1 MNVVNTISMLGQAAS
16 TTPLAQAG
24 APQARGVAGF
34 MAFLLQN
41 TQAQATAPI
50 AATTGAAQNAALQ
63 NLPPELQDFAAKIA
77 ELLNS
82 GEQLTT
88 ADQTMLQKLI
98 AATVPGATP
107 ELAAQIAT
115 TLQNGLNQA
124 TATAQGKADVKTGL
138 TSDLAAKLATDI
150 QQALQQTE
158 SLDAGA
164 TQDMAALLNG
174 LEPQAGADADAD
186 ADAAA
191 SVPLDDNILQAL
203 QQKIDAFVAQ
213 NSAMTAENK
222 VQLSAEITQFL
233 TQQNV
238 DPKTVQQFVAGFEKS
253 MQPQKMGATSLH
265 FMNEM
270 ADSADGNVSANGLNA
285 VTDDKSGSE
294 RPAIKITNNVAAQ
307 AQNAAANAAMQPQ
320 TNTANTNTTAKTM
333 ASHPAMIQAMEAH
346 NSGSGMGGGDLG
358 GQSAFSQNSN
368 STILDTTA
376 MMRASSEAQPQNFI
390 NYMAGKGASTTATT
404 QMVSLQIQRNA
415 AAKVDTF
422 SMQLDPAELGRMDVQ
437 LKFSKDGTIKAHLTV
452 DKPETLALLQRDS
465 SNLERMLSE
474 AGLNVDENALSF
486 DLRQQN
492 RQSSFE
498 GAENNDNDNG
508 GDFANVLNGGNP
520 AEKAIQ
526 AKIAIEAQ
534 GYISQS
540 GVNIMV

>member
-1 MNVVNTISMLGQAAS
+1 MNVINTISMLGQAAS

-24 APQARGVAGF
+24 ASQARGVAGF

-50 AATTGAAQNAALQ
+50 AATTGATQNAALQ

-82 GEQLTT
+82 GEQLAA

-98 AATVPGATP
+98 TATVPGATP

-115 TLQNGLNQA
+115 TLQNSLTQA
-124 TATAQGKADVKTGL
+124 AQTQATAQGKADVKSGL

-158 SLDAGA
+158 SLDASA
-164 TQDMAALLNG
+164 TQDMAAMLNG
-174 LEPQAGADADAD
+174 LEPQAGADAAGT
-186 ADAAA
+186 
-191 SVPLDDNILQAL
+191 VPLDDNILQAL

-213 NSAMTAENK
+213 NSAMTAANK
-222 VQLSAEITQFL
+222 AQLSAEITQFL

-270 ADSADGNVSANGLNA
+270 AESADSKISANGLNA
-285 VTDDKSGSE
+285 PTADKSSSD
-294 RPAIKITNNVAAQ
+294 RPAIKMTNNVAAQ
-307 AQNAAANAAMQPQ
+307 AQNAAATLQTQ
-320 TNTANTNTTAKTM
+320 TNTTTTNTNVKTT

-358 GQSAFSQNSN
+358 GQSSFSQNSN

-390 NYMAGKGASTTATT
+390 NYMAGKSAGSAATT
-404 QMVSLQIQRNA
+404 QMVGLQIQRNA

-422 SMQLDPAELGRMDVQ
+422 TMQLDPAELGRLDVQ

-452 DKPETLALLQRDS
+452 DRPETLALLQRDS

-474 AGLNVDENALSF
+474 AGLSVEENALSF

-492 RQSSFE
+492 RQSSSE

-508 GDFANVLNGGNP
+508 GDFANVLNGGSP